1 MIIYLILLYHYNKFQ
16 SYCQIDNNYSVVNIF
31 YIKESLRFS
40 ACWSISSAAFKVV
53 SVTDTPP
60 NAIIVEAKN
69 ELNLNKGDIV
79 TLYEDTRKVMKYAF
93 IGYGLLAILLVVGAI
108 VGYVLTKRDIM
119 ALVSAALFVAV
130 GFLIIKF
137 SFRNIDSEFTIKSVE
152 RQNIDE

>member
-1 MIIYLILLYHYNKFQ
+1 
-16 SYCQIDNNYSVVNIF
+16 
-31 YIKESLRFS
+31 
-40 ACWSISSAAFKVV
+40 
-53 SVTDTPP
+53 
-60 NAIIVEAKN
+60 
-69 ELNLNKGDIV
+69 
-79 TLYEDTRKVMKYAF
+79 MKYAF

>member
-1 MIIYLILLYHYNKFQ
+1 MEQTGYVVEIKNGVAKIR
-16 SYCQIDNNYSVVNIF
+16 IDR
-31 YIKESLRFS
+31 ES
-40 ACWSISSAAFKVV
+40 ACGGKCV
-53 SVTDTPP
+53 SCKGCHS
-60 NAIIVEAKN
+60 NSIIVEAKN

-137 SFRNIDSEFTIKSVE
+137 SFRNIDSEFTIKSV
-152 RQNIDE
+152 

>member
-1 MIIYLILLYHYNKFQ
+1 MEQTGYVVEIKNGVAKIR
-16 SYCQIDNNYSVVNIF
+16 IDR
-31 YIKESLRFS
+31 ES
-40 ACWSISSAAFKVV
+40 ACGGKCV
-53 SVTDTPP
+53 SCKGCPS
-60 NAIIVEAKN
+60 NAILVEAKN